1 VACTGIALTL
11 CRLTYSVCVWDG
23 HPLLSFCVA
32 FPSMIIELPV
42 GVILYIVGV
51 PYKEVLNHCLLNE
64 HFKTVRSTKQLA
76 TLCH

>member
-1 VACTGIALTL
+1 M
-11 CRLTYSVCVWDG
+11 
-23 HPLLSFCVA
+23 A